1 MAVCECLHEKVS
13 KSSCVCNSQAPGWFQ
28 RAAATPRRLQ
38 EELAAPLVSEQDA
51 RLQGESTS
59 ALTTYREH
67 KQGCVTPCQLS
78 RYISFKS
85 FNIIVCLQIWL
96 HFALHQ
102 RCLEPFLKILQT
114 SDRSIILRVPAWQHF
129 HFDVAE
135 IVFVFSSWGHKQSV
149 FFLKKIPMGT
159 DGT

>member
-13 KSSCVCNSQAPGWFQ
+13 KSSCVCNLLQAPGWFQ

-59 ALTTYREH
+59 ALTTYSEH
-67 KQGCVTPCQLS
+67 KQGFVTPCQLS

-129 HFDVAE
+129 HFDAAE
-135 IVFVFSSWGHKQSV
+135 VVFVFSSWGHKQSG
-149 FFLKKIPMGT
+149 F
-159 DGT
+159 

>member
-1 MAVCECLHEKVS
+1 MSVCECFHEKVS
-13 KSSCVCNSQAPGWFQ
+13 KSSCVCHLLQAPGWFQ

-59 ALTTYREH
+59 TLTTYSEN
-67 KQGCVTPCQLS
+67 KQGCVTLCQLS

-96 HFALHQ
+96 HFALHH
-102 RCLEPFLKILQT
+102 RCFKPFLVILQT
-114 SDRSIILRVPAWQHF
+114 SDWSIILLPDNIF
-129 HFDVAE
+129 ILMAE
-135 IVFVFSSWGHKQSV
+135 IVFVFSSRGHKQSG
-149 FFLKKIPMGT
+149 F
-159 DGT
+159 